1 MSVRTLFLTEA
12 IYEYMIA
19 VSSRE
24 PDALR
29 ELRQASGELEGHHRQ
44 ASPEQAQ
51 LMALLCELIGAR
63 RALEVGTF
71 RGYSALALALA
82 LGPGGTVVTCDIDA
96 ELVSW
101 AHRYWEKAG
110 VADRIDA
117 RVGPALPTLDALLAQ
132 GKEGTFDFAFL
143 DADKV
148 NHDAYYERALRLVRR
163 GGLIVLDNVFWEGL
177 VLDETVQDPD
187 TAGIRA
193 LNLKLRDDPR
203 VSISTIPLSDG
214 LTLARK
220 R

>member
-12 IYEYMIA
+12 IYEYMTA

-29 ELRQASGELEGHHRQ
+29 ELRHASSKLEGHHRQ

-71 RGYSALALALA
+71 RGYSALAIALA
-82 LGPGGTVVTCDIDA
+82 LGPGGTVVTCDVDA

-101 AHRYWEKAG
+101 ARGQWEKAG

-117 RVGPALPTLDALLAQ
+117 RIGPALPTLDALLTQ
-132 GKEGTFDFAFL
+132 GEEGTFDFAFL

-177 VLDETVQDPD
+177 VLDETIQDPD
-187 TAGIRA
+187 TAGVRA
-193 LNLKLRDDPR
+193 LNLKLRDDSR